1 MQADL
6 IIQLLVRGI
15 ITGSVYALLGVSW
28 GIIYN
33 TTKAFHFAHG
43 FVYTFTAYV
52 TVLCA
57 KAGLPVLLSLPA
69 GLVGGIVLGGVIERF
84 AYQPMREKNASP
96 LTIFLTAMGIM
107 IAGQSLIHL
116 LIGPDSNPLHA
127 LAEVPLS
134 LGPVTLTNIDILA
147 VAFSWL
153 AMVLLWLFLNRSK
166 AGVMIRAVSSNPE
179 KAIFIGID
187 SRKIFVLVFAIGSAL
202 VGVASLVTLLEH
214 PANPGMGLHAIL
226 IAFVSVFLGGVG
238 SLPGA
243 ALGGFILGVVQ
254 SMVLVVLPTEYKLVV
269 TYALLFVVIIMKP
282 EGLLGEKNA

>member
-6 IIQLLVRGI
+6 IVQLLVRGV

-28 GIIYN
+28 GVIYN

-52 TVLCA
+52 TILCA
-57 KAGLPVLLSLPA
+57 KLGLPIIASLPA
-69 GLVGGIVLGGVIERF
+69 GLAGGVLLGCAIERF
-84 AYQPMREKNASP
+84 AYQPIRDRNASP

-116 LIGPDSNPLHA
+116 LYGPDSNPLHA
-127 LAEVPLS
+127 MAEVTLN
-134 LGPVTLTNIDILA
+134 LGPATFTNVDILA
-147 VAFSWL
+147 VGSSWL
-153 AMVLLWLFLNRSK
+153 AMGLLWIFLKYSK

-179 KAIFIGID
+179 KALFIGID
-187 SRKIFVLVFAIGSAL
+187 SKKIFVLVFAIGSGL
-202 VGVASLVTLLEH
+202 VGVASLVSLLEH
-214 PANPGMGLHAIL
+214 PANPQIGLHAIL

-243 ALGGFILGVVQ
+243 ALGGFILGVLQ
-254 SMVLVVLPTEYKLVV
+254 SMVLVFLPTEYKLVV